1 MVEGAKIDHAH
12 HSSYANL
19 ALEETLSFEKAVEK
33 ALEKLK
39 SKGLFED
46 TLVIVTADHSHT
58 MTLPGYPIRGADIKG
73 LLGPNEVNKMQE
85 VNKVYGNGPKA
96 ITVRFG
102 N

>member
-12 HSSYANL
+12 HSAYANL
-19 ALEETLSFEKAVEK
+19 ALEETLSFEKAVGK
-33 ALEKLK
+33 AIEKLK

-58 MTLPGYPIRGADIKG
+58 MTLPGYPTRGADIKG

-96 ITVRFG
+96 ITVRVG